1 MPTLDSILEQK
12 RSLILETFVSEVRV
26 YRLAPAQRTNS
37 EIADRLGDYLSAVVG
52 ALRRGHS
59 KDSDALHL
67 AAAHGEQR
75 AHIGYDVI
83 ALVGE
88 FGISRSTSV
97 EVARQNNALNVTEME
112 RFCEILHLSLL
123 AALTRFVVS
132 SDGPGKTMVT
142 SSHISAAQALAGAQ
156 R

>member
-1 MPTLDSILEQK
+1 MATLHVLLEQK
-12 RSLILETFVSEVRV
+12 RSLILEMCVSEVRV
-26 YRLAPAQRTNS
+26 YRLAPPRRTNA
-37 EIADRLGDYLSAVVG
+37 EIAGRLDAYLGAVIG

-59 KDSDALHL
+59 KDAEALHV

-75 AHIGYDVI
+75 SRIGYDVL

-88 FGISRSTSV
+88 FGILRATAV
-97 EVARQNNALNVTEME
+97 EVAQQNNAITVPEME
-112 RFCEILHLSLL
+112 RFSEILHLSLL

-132 SDGPGKTMVT
+132 DTSGKTMVT
-142 SSHISAAQALAGAQ
+142 GAHLGAAAAHAGGQ